1 MKAGARVIALIAA
14 GDRAGATREALHEV
28 GPRVRR
34 YLLQVLRDQTAADEA
49 FARFT
54 ESVWEGLASY
64 RGEAPLGT
72 WALRIATNSARDQQ
86 RDAWRQRACT
96 LRPEHDLPN
105 HEQST
110 PGRRDREQEVF
121 EQLRAE
127 LSPEDQALLVLRLD
141 QRLSW
146 ADAAAVLSSDAEPI
160 GPDALRKRYERLRAR
175 LAELV
180 RAKGLM
186 E

>member
-1 MKAGARVIALIAA
+1 MALVAA
-14 GDRAGATREALHEV
+14 GDRARATAEALREV
-28 GPRVRR
+28 EPRVRR
-34 YLLQVLRDQTAADEA
+34 YLLQVLRDPTAADEA

-54 ESVWEGLASY
+54 ENLWEGLASY
-64 RGEAPLGT
+64 RAEAPLRT
-72 WALRIATNSARDQQ
+72 WALRVATNSARDQQ

-96 LRPEHDLPN
+96 LRSEHDLPN
-105 HEQST
+105 REAST

-121 EQLRAE
+121 DRLRAE
-127 LSPEDQALLVLRLD
+127 LSPEDQSLLVLRLD

-146 ADAAAVLSSDAEPI
+146 AEAAAVLSTDAEPV
-160 GPDALRKRYERLRAR
+160 GPEALRKRYERLRER

-180 RAKGLM
+180 RAAGLM